1 MNSLDTLE
9 SFFRNKDYGFIHRD
23 DIIDNPD
30 TTVGIAY
37 DKKTL
42 SLTSVMEMSGI
53 EMTSACFH
61 YDNSDFTAISY
72 HGAWGCM
79 EQHQR
84 LCETSMISG

>member
-23 DIIDNPD
+23 DIIDNPID
-30 TTVGIAY
+30 TVGIAY

-42 SLTSVMEMSGI
+42 SLTSII
-53 EMTSACFH
+53 EMISACFH
-61 YDNSDFTAISY
+61 YDNSDFTAINY

-84 LCETSMISG
+84 SCETRMISG